1 MNRKELYSIFKT
13 SFRDWLDDNAVL
25 RAAALTFFIILPLP
39 TLLLIAV
46 SIFSLFFG
54 QSQAIQLVVLQITAV
69 AGPAVAGLFEQ
80 LLTST
85 ASPFTSV
92 WTAFVV
98 VGFSIGGAIGAFSV
112 LRDTMDRIW
121 EVKLAKGLPLWK
133 RIRQKIVPFF
143 LLSALGLIVIVWT
156 ALANGLFS
164 AIILYSINS
173 TLTAIG
179 LKIAQIILSF
189 AVATLLLA
197 ITYKMI
203 PEAKI
208 HWEDVILASIA
219 TGIAFTV
226 TNYIFGT
233 YISTFIVT
241 TVAGAA
247 GSLLIILLWIFVL
260 NQIVLFGAEVSKV
273 YAVSVGEHSRQH
285 LPPQVEKILKPIL
298 NAGEKIEQ
306 ATKEDVVKINQ
317 PTNESIEQTENEEES
332 KQQIIEQP
340 LVKEEEPKAKTQD
353 VMPKEAQQHADH
365 EEGSVEVSIKIKTP
379 EKKQK
384 SEE

>member
-1 MNRKELYSIFKT
+1 MNRREFYGIFKA
-13 SFRDWLDDNAVL
+13 SFHGWLDNNAVL

-39 TLLLIAV
+39 TLLLIVVA
-46 SIFSLFFG
+46 IFSLFFG
-54 QSQAIQLVVLQITAV
+54 QPQAINIVVLQISAV
-69 AGPAVAGLFEQ
+69 AGPAVADLFYQ

-85 ASPFTSV
+85 TSPFTSV
-92 WTAFVV
+92 WTATVV

-121 EVKLAKGLPLWK
+121 EVKLAKNLPLWK
-133 RIRQKIVPFF
+133 RIRQKIVPFA
-143 LLSALGLIVIVWT
+143 LVSALGLIVIAWT
-156 ALANGLFS
+156 AIASGLFS
-164 AIILYSINS
+164 AITLISINS
-173 TLTAIG
+173 TLAAIG
-179 LKIAQIILSF
+179 TAIAQIILSF

-197 ITYKMI
+197 IIYKMI
-203 PEAKI
+203 PEARVN
-208 HWEDVILASIA
+208 WQDVILAALS

-260 NQIVLFGAEVSKV
+260 NQIVLFGAEVSKA
-273 YAVSVGEHSRQH
+273 YAITVGEHSRQH

-298 NAGEKIEQ
+298 NAGERIEQ

-317 PTNESIEQTENEEES
+317 TTNESTEQTENQEES
-332 KQQIIEQP
+332 KQEITEQP
-340 LVKEEEPKAKTQD
+340 KNTEEEPKAKTQNLK
-353 VMPKEAQQHADH
+353 PTKAQQHADH

-379 EKKQK
+379 DENKKSQK
-384 SEE
+384 